1 MGQDHYLEIKILV
14 RMKELVSKL
23 ISKNKELVKLLLGE
37 VKLKEKTEI
46 ATLLTKRK
54 IKNNKSLIN
63 YLSNPK
69 TYNDDD
75 YFGACEILEK
85 LLGNEMPTISNIFIS
100 DEDDYTQSAE
110 NEPDLQPFPSVF
122 ANFDKNQT
130 FKMKFTKKG
139 QLLEKMMG
147 QQLRYIDWLD
157 GDWPNAEGMEISTHL
172 FVNLES
178 LIKQIKSFANKKQK
192 LLLDKTIT
200 ISIKDT
206 QIYKKNSLRYI
217 SRGQTIA
224 EEQLTILNKLISEI
238 LPKGFPIVQA
248 IMVFNDSGRVQYDLE
263 LTPDTPYAGFD
274 PEKLIKFELSTKGL
288 ALQKLLKKKIYI
300 TKWDRVSF

>member
-100 DEDDYTQSAE
+100 DADDCIQSAE

-122 ANFDKNQT
+122 ANLDKNQT

-139 QLLEKMMG
+139 QLLKKIMG
-147 QQLRYIDWLD
+147 QQLSYIDWLD
-157 GDWPNAEGMEISTHL
+157 GDIDDGIEITTHL

-178 LIKQIKSFANKKQK
+178 LIKEIKSFANKKQK

-206 QIYKKNSLRYI
+206 QIYKKDSWRYI

-238 LPKGFPIVQA
+238 LPKGFPIVQT

-274 PEKLIKFELSTKGL
+274 PKKLIKFELTTKGL

>member
-69 TYNDDD
+69 TYNDD
-75 YFGACEILEK
+75 YFGAREILEK

>member
-1 MGQDHYLEIKILV
+1 
-14 RMKELVSKL
+14 
-23 ISKNKELVKLLLGE
+23 
-37 VKLKEKTEI
+37 
-46 ATLLTKRK
+46 
-54 IKNNKSLIN
+54 
-63 YLSNPK
+63 
-69 TYNDDD
+69 
-75 YFGACEILEK
+75 
-85 LLGNEMPTISNIFIS
+85 MPTISNIFIS
-100 DEDDYTQSAE
+100 DADDCIQSAE

-122 ANFDKNQT
+122 ANLDKNQT

-139 QLLEKMMG
+139 QLLKKIMG
-147 QQLRYIDWLD
+147 QQLSYIDWLD
-157 GDWPNAEGMEISTHL
+157 GDIDDGIEITTHL

-178 LIKQIKSFANKKQK
+178 LIKEIKSFANKKQK

-206 QIYKKNSLRYI
+206 QIYKKDSWRYI

-224 EEQLTILNKLISEI
+224 DEQLTTLNKLISEI

-274 PEKLIKFELSTKGL
+274 PEKLIKFELTTKGL

>member
-100 DEDDYTQSAE
+100 DADDCIQSAE
-110 NEPDLQPFPSVF
+110 NEPNLQPFPSVF
-122 ANFDKNQT
+122 ANLDKNQT

-139 QLLEKMMG
+139 QLLKKIMG
-147 QQLRYIDWLD
+147 EQLSYIDWLD
-157 GDWPNAEGMEISTHL
+157 GDIAEGIEITTHL

-178 LIKQIKSFANKKQK
+178 LIKEIKSFANKKQK

-206 QIYKKNSLRYI
+206 QIYKKDPWRYI

-224 EEQLTILNKLISEI
+224 DEQLTTLNKLISEI

-274 PEKLIKFELSTKGL
+274 PEKLIKFELTTKGL
-288 ALQKLLKKKIYI
+288 ALQKLLKKEIYI
-300 TKWDRVSF
+300 TKWNRVSF

>member
-1 MGQDHYLEIKILV
+1 
-14 RMKELVSKL
+14 MKELVSKL

-69 TYNDDD
+69 TYNDD
-75 YFGACEILEK
+75 YFGAREILEK

-100 DEDDYTQSAE
+100 DEDDYIQSAE

>member
-54 IKNNKSLIN
+54 FKNNKSLIN

-100 DEDDYTQSAE
+100 DADDCIQSAE

-122 ANFDKNQT
+122 ANLDKNQT

-139 QLLEKMMG
+139 QLLKKIMG
-147 QQLRYIDWLD
+147 QQLSYIDWLD
-157 GDWPNAEGMEISTHL
+157 GDIAEGIEITTHL

-178 LIKQIKSFANKKQK
+178 LIKEIKSFANKKQK

-206 QIYKKNSLRYI
+206 QIYKKDPWRYI

-224 EEQLTILNKLISEI
+224 DEQLTTLNKLISEI

-274 PEKLIKFELSTKGL
+274 PEKLIKFELTTKGL
-288 ALQKLLKKKIYI
+288 ALQKLLKKEIYI
-300 TKWDRVSF
+300 TKWNRVSF

>member
-1 MGQDHYLEIKILV
+1 
-14 RMKELVSKL
+14 MKELVSKL

-100 DEDDYTQSAE
+100 DADDCIQSAE
-110 NEPDLQPFPSVF
+110 NEPNLQPFPSVF
-122 ANFDKNQT
+122 ANLDKNQT

-139 QLLEKMMG
+139 QLLKKIMG
-147 QQLRYIDWLD
+147 QQLSYIDWLD
-157 GDWPNAEGMEISTHL
+157 GDIAEGIEITTHL

-178 LIKQIKSFANKKQK
+178 LIKEIKSFANKKQK

-206 QIYKKNSLRYI
+206 QIYKKDPWRYI

-224 EEQLTILNKLISEI
+224 DEQLTTLNKLISEI

-274 PEKLIKFELSTKGL
+274 PEKLIKFELTTKGL
-288 ALQKLLKKKIYI
+288 ALQKLLKKEIYI
-300 TKWDRVSF
+300 TKWNRVSF

>member
-1 MGQDHYLEIKILV
+1 
-14 RMKELVSKL
+14 MKELVSKL

-100 DEDDYTQSAE
+100 DADDCIQSAE
-110 NEPDLQPFPSVF
+110 NEPNLQPFPSVF
-122 ANFDKNQT
+122 ANLDKNQT

-139 QLLEKMMG
+139 QLLKKIMG
-147 QQLRYIDWLD
+147 EQLSYIDWLD
-157 GDWPNAEGMEISTHL
+157 GDIAEGIEITTHL

-178 LIKQIKSFANKKQK
+178 LIKEIKSFANKKQK

-206 QIYKKNSLRYI
+206 QIYKKDPWRYI

-224 EEQLTILNKLISEI
+224 DEQLTTLNKLISEI

-274 PEKLIKFELSTKGL
+274 PEKLIKFELTTKGL
-288 ALQKLLKKKIYI
+288 ALQKLLKKEIYI
-300 TKWDRVSF
+300 TKWNRVSF

>member
-75 YFGACEILEK
+75 YFGAREILEK
-85 LLGNEMPTISNIFIS
+85 LLGNEMPTISDIFIS

-139 QLLEKMMG
+139 QLLKKTMG
-147 QQLRYIDWLD
+147 KELSYIDWLD
-157 GDWPNAEGMEISTHL
+157 GDIAEGMEIATHL

-178 LIKQIKSFANKKQK
+178 LIKEIKLLANQKQK

-206 QIYKKNSLRYI
+206 LKYKKDTWRYI